1 MDKRILLFN
10 KHFERWGITLPP
22 DAEQQCP
29 RGTIVSRVWT
39 VKYCFGKDRDG
50 KFLDYYAAHRMTNDR
65 HLRIRANGDVEGLPA
80 YPDALQRWEPE
91 YIERVTKLL
100 EAKGGASLRG
110 QSPDSTSKCGVQT
123 PRQAFSGDEITHPYA
138 Q

>member
-10 KHFERWGITLPP
+10 KHFERWGIALPP

-29 RGTIVSRVWT
+29 RGTIVSRGWT

-50 KFLDYYAAHRMTNDR
+50 EFLDYYAAHRMTNDR
-65 HLRIRANGDVEGLPA
+65 HSRIRDNGDVEGLPA

-100 EAKGGASLRG
+100 EAKGFG
-110 QSPDSTSKCGVQT
+110 STGEK
-123 PRQAFSGDEITHPYA
+123 FME
-138 Q
+138 